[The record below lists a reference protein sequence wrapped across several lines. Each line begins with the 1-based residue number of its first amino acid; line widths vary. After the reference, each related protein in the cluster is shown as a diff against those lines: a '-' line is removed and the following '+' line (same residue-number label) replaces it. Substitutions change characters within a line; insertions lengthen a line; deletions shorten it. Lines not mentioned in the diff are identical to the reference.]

1 PGMHAQSPER
11 HSAQFIGCVFRR
23 ILDNAIAGS
32 NVMEQKI
39 AEWVNDLVAKCL
51 RYCER
56 SAIDGSSRR
65 SGDDGAD
72 VAGGATDRFKDLFAR
87 LGNGGC
93 SESRVARWNLR
104 ASDELSE
111 VVDIRQAKI
120 VRCIFGVGSNFANR
134 GDV

>member
-1 PGMHAQSPER
+1 MALDGVFERKGLEVMHMPRMHAQYPEGHR
-11 HSAQFIGCVFRR
+11 PQFIGGICGRV
-23 ILDNAIAGS
+23 LDDAIASS

-65 SGDDGAD
+65 SGDDGAN

-87 LGNGGC
+87 LGNGRC
-93 SESRVARWNLR
+93 SESRVA
-104 ASDELSE
+104 
-111 VVDIRQAKI
+111 
-120 VRCIFGVGSNFANR
+120 
-134 GDV
+134 